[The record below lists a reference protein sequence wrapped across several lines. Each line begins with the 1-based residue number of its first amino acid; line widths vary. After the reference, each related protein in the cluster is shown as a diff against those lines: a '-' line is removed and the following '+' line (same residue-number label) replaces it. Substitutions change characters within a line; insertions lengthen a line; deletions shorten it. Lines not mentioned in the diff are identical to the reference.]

1 MVFFSCVCLGGFTLD
16 LKRKKKTARENKG
29 GLISLLNNKQESQTL
44 GMVLTLFG
52 LRKVQKDPSEQQ
64 MAVPRWRED
73 KTRLFSPRVT
83 VPSSS
88 KILFARASVSA
99 IS

>member
-1 MVFFSCVCLGGFTLD
+1 MD
-16 LKRKKKTARENKG
+16 LKRKKKARENKG
-29 GLISLLNNKQESQTL
+29 GLTSLMNNINKKVKLWVWS
-44 GMVLTLFG
+44 LTLFA

-73 KTRLFSPRVT
+73 KMRLFSPRVT

-88 KILFARASVSA
+88 KILC
-99 IS
+99 